1 MSTKSTEKD
10 KKEESTI
17 TNTDPEATTPNPT
30 PNPTPDP
37 TEPTLSKELERKIIN
52 INKKQLRM
60 VGILE
65 ASKEAVETALRKAV
79 MEAMTDQDFEDNSDY
94 QKANE
99 ENRAKGA
106 PDYDFEEWV
115 KTLSKEQQLD
125 LLAEYTI
132 DAGREERYNALEK
145 TIEKVQKAKVKTK
158 ESIAGQGKTVIESY
172 KQLMVEHE
180 KLITDIKGKIKNKR
194 EEINKIQVD
203 INEKH
208 KAIIALLKPEK
219 KRIYNRCCANS
230 TGKRRKWQ
238 IKS

>member
-1 MSTKSTEKD
+1 
-10 KKEESTI
+10 
-17 TNTDPEATTPNPT
+17 
-30 PNPTPDP
+30 
-37 TEPTLSKELERKIIN
+37 
-52 INKKQLRM
+52 M
-60 VGILE
+60 VGILK
-65 ASKEAVETALRKAV
+65 ASKEAVETALRDAV
-79 MEAMTDQDFEDNSDY
+79 MEVMTEQDFEDNSDY

-99 ENRAKGA
+99 ENRANGD
-106 PDYDFEEWV
+106 PDYSFEEWV
-115 KTLSKEQQLD
+115 RTLSKEQQLD

-145 TIEKVQKAKVKTK
+145 TIEKVQEAKVKTK

-208 KAIIALLKPEK
+208 KRIIALLKPEK

-230 TGKRRKWQ
+230 TGKRRK
-238 IKS
+238 